1 MLVRLGVVAC
11 LFWLHFAYATTLKII
26 NIVPFGSS
34 SVKIL
39 FNQEV
44 KKFKEVSLKNFK
56 SYLELEAIL
65 TIPKKHYQFSKQS
78 SITIAQFSPKLA
90 RVVISHAPKM
100 TYEVK
105 ILKDKLYVSI
115 VEKKPLVRHQMAPKP
130 PKHHA
135 LKHPTPKPAPKSIK
149 KEAKEK
155 TPIKHAHS
163 KHAHSPLNE
172 RSAKKEIP
180 KKEIP
185 KKEILKKEILKKEI
199 LKKEIPKKEILKKEI
214 PKKEILKKEIPK
226 KEIPKKE
233 ILKKEILKKE
243 ILKKEI
249 LKKEIPKKEI
259 LKKEIP
265 KKEILKKEIPK
276 KEIPKKEILKKE
288 IPKKEILKKEILK
301 KEILKKE
308 IPKKEILKKEIPKK
322 EAENE
327 SKNQVFIAEKNDT
340 FIKTKRKKH
349 KKIVLDAGHGGKD
362 CGAMSANLVCEK
374 DIVLEVVKFLHK
386 ELKKRGYS
394 VLLTRDKDIYIDLVG
409 RTELAN
415 RKSADLFISVHA
427 NSIPKHSTSNAH
439 GIETYFLSTARSER
453 ARKVAEQENKDDVN
467 LMDYFSKSLLLN
479 SLNTQ
484 RLIVSN
490 KLAIDVQYGMLQSI
504 RKNYPDVVDGGVR
517 EGPFWV
523 LAGAL
528 MPSILIEIGYNSHA
542 IESKRIQSKPYQ
554 KILAKGIADGI
565 DSFFSKND

>member
-34 SVKIL
+34 SVKMV

-56 SYLELEAIL
+56 SYLELEAVL

-78 SITIAQFSPKLA
+78 FITIAQFSPKLA
-90 RVVISHAPKM
+90 RVVIGYAPKM
-100 TYEVK
+100 TYEIK

-115 VEKKPLVRHQMAPKP
+115 VEKKPLIRHQITPKP

-135 LKHPTPKPAPKSIK
+135 LKHTTLKPAPKSIK
-149 KEAKEK
+149 KEAKETKEK
-155 TPIKHAHS
+155 TPTKHAHS

-185 KKEILKKEILKKEI
+185 KKEI
-199 LKKEIPKKEILKKEI
+199 P
-214 PKKEILKKEIPK
+214 KKEIPK

-233 ILKKEILKKE
+233 I
-243 ILKKEI
+243 
-249 LKKEIPKKEI
+249 
-259 LKKEIP
+259 
-265 KKEILKKEIPK
+265 PK
-276 KEIPKKEILKKE
+276 KEIP
-288 IPKKEILKKEILK
+288 
-301 KEILKKE
+301 
-308 IPKKEILKKEIPKK
+308 KKEIPKK

-394 VLLTRDKDIYIDLVG
+394 VLLTRDKDIYIDLVA

-415 RKSADLFISVHA
+415 KKGADLFISVHA
-427 NSIPKHSTSNAH
+427 NSVPKRSTSNAH

>member
-1 MLVRLGVVAC
+1 M
-11 LFWLHFAYATTLKII
+11 HFAYATTLKII

-34 SVKIL
+34 SVKIS
-39 FNQEV
+39 FNQEI

-78 SITIAQFSPKLA
+78 SITIAQFSPKLV

-115 VEKKPLVRHQMAPKP
+115 VEKKPLIRHQMAPKP

-149 KEAKEK
+149 KEAKEIKEK
-155 TPIKHAHS
+155 TPTKHARS
-163 KHAHSPLNE
+163 KHAHSQLNE
-172 RSAKKEIP
+172 RSA
-180 KKEIP
+180 
-185 KKEILKKEILKKEI
+185 
-199 LKKEIPKKEILKKEI
+199 
-214 PKKEILKKEIPK
+214 
-226 KEIPKKE
+226 
-233 ILKKEILKKE
+233 
-243 ILKKEI
+243 
-249 LKKEIPKKEI
+249 
-259 LKKEIP
+259 
-265 KKEILKKEIPK
+265 
-276 KEIPKKEILKKE
+276 
-288 IPKKEILKKEILK
+288 
-301 KEILKKE
+301 
-308 IPKKEILKKEIPKK
+308 KKEIPKK

-327 SKNQVFIAEKNDT
+327 SKNQVFIAEKNDA

-394 VLLTRDKDIYIDLVG
+394 VLLTRDKDIYIDLVA

-415 RKSADLFISVHA
+415 KKSADLFISVHA
-427 NSIPKHSTSNAH
+427 NSIPKRSTSNAH

-453 ARKVAEQENKDDVN
+453 ARKVAEQENKDNVN

>member
-11 LFWLHFAYATTLKII
+11 LFWLHFACATTLKIT

-78 SITIAQFSPKLA
+78 FITIAQFSPKLA
-90 RVVISHAPKM
+90 RVVIGYAPKM
-100 TYEVK
+100 TYEIK
-105 ILKDKLYVSI
+105 ILKDKLYISI
-115 VEKKPLVRHQMAPKP
+115 VEKKPLIRHQMVLKP

-135 LKHPTPKPAPKSIK
+135 PKHTTLKPTPKPIK
-149 KEAKEK
+149 KEAKKSKETKEK

-172 RSAKKEIP
+172 RST
-180 KKEIP
+180 
-185 KKEILKKEILKKEI
+185 KKEIL
-199 LKKEIPKKEILKKEI
+199 
-214 PKKEILKKEIPK
+214 
-226 KEIPKKE
+226 
-233 ILKKEILKKE
+233 
-243 ILKKEI
+243 
-249 LKKEIPKKEI
+249 
-259 LKKEIP
+259 
-265 KKEILKKEIPK
+265 
-276 KEIPKKEILKKE
+276 
-288 IPKKEILKKEILK
+288 
-301 KEILKKE
+301 
-308 IPKKEILKKEIPKK
+308 KK

-327 SKNQVFIAEKNDT
+327 SKNPIFIAEKNDT

>member
-34 SVKIL
+34 SVKIS
-39 FNQEV
+39 FNQEI

-115 VEKKPLVRHQMAPKP
+115 VEKKPLTRHQMAPKP

-149 KEAKEK
+149 KEAKEIKEK
-155 TPIKHAHS
+155 TPTKHARS
-163 KHAHSPLNE
+163 KHTHSQWNE
-172 RSAKKEIP
+172 RSA
-180 KKEIP
+180 
-185 KKEILKKEILKKEI
+185 
-199 LKKEIPKKEILKKEI
+199 
-214 PKKEILKKEIPK
+214 
-226 KEIPKKE
+226 
-233 ILKKEILKKE
+233 
-243 ILKKEI
+243 
-249 LKKEIPKKEI
+249 
-259 LKKEIP
+259 
-265 KKEILKKEIPK
+265 
-276 KEIPKKEILKKE
+276 
-288 IPKKEILKKEILK
+288 
-301 KEILKKE
+301 
-308 IPKKEILKKEIPKK
+308 KKEIPKK

-340 FIKTKRKKH
+340 FIKNKRKKH

-394 VLLTRDKDIYIDLVG
+394 VLLTRDKDIYIDLVA

-415 RKSADLFISVHA
+415 KKSADLFISVHA
-427 NSIPKHSTSNAH
+427 NSIPKRSTSNAH

-453 ARKVAEQENKDDVN
+453 ARKVAEQENKDNVN

-523 LAGAL
+523 LTGAL

>member
-11 LFWLHFAYATTLKII
+11 LFWLHFAYATTFKII

-39 FNQEV
+39 FNQEI
-44 KKFKEVSLKNFK
+44 KKFKEVPLKNFK
-56 SYLELEAIL
+56 SYLELEAVL

-90 RVVISHAPKM
+90 RVVIGYAPKM
-100 TYEVK
+100 TYEIK

-115 VEKKPLVRHQMAPKP
+115 VEKKPLVRYQMAPKP
-130 PKHHA
+130 SKHHA
-135 LKHPTPKPAPKSIK
+135 LKHQTPKPTPKSIK
-149 KEAKEK
+149 KEAKKSKETKEK
-155 TPIKHAHS
+155 TPIKHARS
-163 KHAHSPLNE
+163 KHAYSPLNE

-180 KKEIP
+180 KKE
-185 KKEILKKEILKKEI
+185 
-199 LKKEIPKKEILKKEI
+199 
-214 PKKEILKKEIPK
+214 
-226 KEIPKKE
+226 
-233 ILKKEILKKE
+233 
-243 ILKKEI
+243 
-249 LKKEIPKKEI
+249 
-259 LKKEIP
+259 
-265 KKEILKKEIPK
+265 
-276 KEIPKKEILKKE
+276 
-288 IPKKEILKKEILK
+288 
-301 KEILKKE
+301 
-308 IPKKEILKKEIPKK
+308 
-322 EAENE
+322 AENE
-327 SKNQVFIAEKNDT
+327 GKNRVFIAEKNDA

-394 VLLTRDKDIYIDLVG
+394 VLLTRDKDIYIDLVA

-415 RKSADLFISVHA
+415 KKSADLFISVHA

-554 KILAKGIADGI
+554 KILANGIADGI

>member
-34 SVKIL
+34 SVKIS
-39 FNQEV
+39 FNQEI

-115 VEKKPLVRHQMAPKP
+115 VEKKPLTKHQMAPKP
-130 PKHHA
+130 PKHQ
-135 LKHPTPKPAPKSIK
+135 TPKHQTPKHAPKSIK
-149 KEAKEK
+149 KEVKEAKEK
-155 TPIKHAHS
+155 TPTKHAHS
-163 KHAHSPLNE
+163 KHAHSQLNE

-185 KKEILKKEILKKEI
+185 KKEI
-199 LKKEIPKKEILKKEI
+199 P
-214 PKKEILKKEIPK
+214 KKEIPK
-226 KEIPKKE
+226 KEIP
-233 ILKKEILKKE
+233 
-243 ILKKEI
+243 
-249 LKKEIPKKEI
+249 
-259 LKKEIP
+259 
-265 KKEILKKEIPK
+265 
-276 KEIPKKEILKKE
+276 
-288 IPKKEILKKEILK
+288 
-301 KEILKKE
+301 
-308 IPKKEILKKEIPKK
+308 KKEIPKK

-327 SKNQVFIAEKNDT
+327 SKNQVFIAEKNDA
-340 FIKTKRKKH
+340 FIKPQRKKH

-415 RKSADLFISVHA
+415 KKSADLFISVHA
-427 NSIPKHSTSNAH
+427 NSIPKRSTSNAH

-490 KLAIDVQYGMLQSI
+490 KLAIDVQYGMLQSV

>member
-11 LFWLHFAYATTLKII
+11 LFWLHFAYATTLKIT

-34 SVKIL
+34 SVKVV
-39 FNQEV
+39 FNQEI
-44 KKFKEVSLKNFK
+44 KKFKEVPLKNFK

-78 SITIAQFSPKLA
+78 FITIAQFSPKLA
-90 RVVISHAPKM
+90 RVVIGYAPKM

-115 VEKKPLVRHQMAPKP
+115 VEKKPLIRHQMALKP

-135 LKHPTPKPAPKSIK
+135 LKHTTPKPTPKPIK
-149 KEAKEK
+149 KEAKKSKDTKEK
-155 TPIKHAHS
+155 TPTKHAHS

-180 KKEIP
+180 KKEV
-185 KKEILKKEILKKEI
+185 
-199 LKKEIPKKEILKKEI
+199 
-214 PKKEILKKEIPK
+214 
-226 KEIPKKE
+226 
-233 ILKKEILKKE
+233 
-243 ILKKEI
+243 
-249 LKKEIPKKEI
+249 
-259 LKKEIP
+259 
-265 KKEILKKEIPK
+265 
-276 KEIPKKEILKKE
+276 
-288 IPKKEILKKEILK
+288 
-301 KEILKKE
+301 
-308 IPKKEILKKEIPKK
+308 
-322 EAENE
+322 ENE

-340 FIKTKRKKH
+340 LIKTKRKKH

-394 VLLTRDKDIYIDLVG
+394 VLLTRDKDIYIDLVA

-415 RKSADLFISVHA
+415 KKSADLFISVHA

>member
-11 LFWLHFAYATTLKII
+11 LLWLHFAYATTLKIT

-44 KKFKEVSLKNFK
+44 KKFKEVPLKNFK
-56 SYLELEAIL
+56 SYLELEAVL

-78 SITIAQFSPKLA
+78 FITIAQFSPKLA

-100 TYEVK
+100 TYEIK

-115 VEKKPLVRHQMAPKP
+115 VEKKPLVRHQMVPKP

-135 LKHPTPKPAPKSIK
+135 LKHQAPKPAPKPIK

-155 TPIKHAHS
+155 TPTKHARS
-163 KHAHSPLNE
+163 KHVHSPLNE
-172 RSAKKEIP
+172 RSA
-180 KKEIP
+180 
-185 KKEILKKEILKKEI
+185 
-199 LKKEIPKKEILKKEI
+199 
-214 PKKEILKKEIPK
+214 
-226 KEIPKKE
+226 
-233 ILKKEILKKE
+233 
-243 ILKKEI
+243 
-249 LKKEIPKKEI
+249 
-259 LKKEIP
+259 
-265 KKEILKKEIPK
+265 
-276 KEIPKKEILKKE
+276 
-288 IPKKEILKKEILK
+288 
-301 KEILKKE
+301 
-308 IPKKEILKKEIPKK
+308 KKEIPKK

-327 SKNQVFIAEKNDT
+327 SKNQVFIAEKNDA

-394 VLLTRDKDIYIDLVG
+394 VLLTRDKDIYIDLVA

-453 ARKVAEQENKDDVN
+453 ARKVAEQENKDAVN

-484 RLIVSN
+484 RLIISN
-490 KLAIDVQYGMLQSI
+490 KLAIDVQYGMLQNI

>member
-11 LFWLHFAYATTLKII
+11 LFWLHFAYATTLKIT

-34 SVKIL
+34 SVKIS

-44 KKFKEVSLKNFK
+44 KNFKEVSLKNFK

-90 RVVISHAPKM
+90 RVVISYAPKM

-115 VEKKPLVRHQMAPKP
+115 VEKKPLIRHQMAPKP

-135 LKHPTPKPAPKSIK
+135 LKHPTPKPTPKPIK

-155 TPIKHAHS
+155 TPTKHARS

-172 RSAKKEIP
+172 RSA
-180 KKEIP
+180 
-185 KKEILKKEILKKEI
+185 
-199 LKKEIPKKEILKKEI
+199 
-214 PKKEILKKEIPK
+214 
-226 KEIPKKE
+226 
-233 ILKKEILKKE
+233 
-243 ILKKEI
+243 
-249 LKKEIPKKEI
+249 
-259 LKKEIP
+259 
-265 KKEILKKEIPK
+265 
-276 KEIPKKEILKKE
+276 
-288 IPKKEILKKEILK
+288 
-301 KEILKKE
+301 
-308 IPKKEILKKEIPKK
+308 KKEIPKK

-327 SKNQVFIAEKNDT
+327 SKNQVFIAEKNDAS
-340 FIKTKRKKH
+340 IKTKRKKH

-394 VLLTRDKDIYIDLVG
+394 VLLTRDKDIYIDLVA

-427 NSIPKHSTSNAH
+427 NSIPKRSTSNAH

-490 KLAIDVQYGMLQSI
+490 KLAIDVQYGMLQSV

>member
-1 MLVRLGVVAC
+1 M
-11 LFWLHFAYATTLKII
+11 HFAYATTLKII

-34 SVKIL
+34 SVKIS
-39 FNQEV
+39 FNQEI

-115 VEKKPLVRHQMAPKP
+115 VEKKPLTRHQMVPKP

-135 LKHPTPKPAPKSIK
+135 LKHPIPKPAPKSIK
-149 KEAKEK
+149 KEAKEVKEK
-155 TPIKHAHS
+155 TPTKHARS
-163 KHAHSPLNE
+163 KHTHSQLNE
-172 RSAKKEIP
+172 RSA
-180 KKEIP
+180 
-185 KKEILKKEILKKEI
+185 
-199 LKKEIPKKEILKKEI
+199 
-214 PKKEILKKEIPK
+214 
-226 KEIPKKE
+226 
-233 ILKKEILKKE
+233 
-243 ILKKEI
+243 
-249 LKKEIPKKEI
+249 
-259 LKKEIP
+259 
-265 KKEILKKEIPK
+265 
-276 KEIPKKEILKKE
+276 
-288 IPKKEILKKEILK
+288 
-301 KEILKKE
+301 
-308 IPKKEILKKEIPKK
+308 KKEIPKK

-327 SKNQVFIAEKNDT
+327 SKNQVFIAEKNDA
-340 FIKTKRKKH
+340 FIKNKRKKH

-394 VLLTRDKDIYIDLVG
+394 VLLTRDKDIYIDLVA

-415 RKSADLFISVHA
+415 KKSADLFISVHA
-427 NSIPKHSTSNAH
+427 NSIPKRSTSNAH

-467 LMDYFSKSLLLN
+467 LMDYFSRSLLLN

-484 RLIVSN
+484 RLIISN

>member
-11 LFWLHFAYATTLKII
+11 LFWLHFAYATTLKIT

-39 FNQEV
+39 FNQKI
-44 KKFKEVSLKNFK
+44 KKFKEVPLKNFK
-56 SYLELEAIL
+56 SYLELEAVL

-78 SITIAQFSPKLA
+78 FITIAQFSPKLA
-90 RVVISHAPKM
+90 RVVIGYAPKM
-100 TYEVK
+100 TYEIK

-115 VEKKPLVRHQMAPKP
+115 VEKKPLIRHQMALKP

-135 LKHPTPKPAPKSIK
+135 LKHQVPKPTPKPIK
-149 KEAKEK
+149 KEAKKSKEK
-155 TPIKHAHS
+155 TPTKHVHS
-163 KHAHSPLNE
+163 KHVHPPLNE

-180 KKEIP
+180 KKE
-185 KKEILKKEILKKEI
+185 L
-199 LKKEIPKKEILKKEI
+199 
-214 PKKEILKKEIPK
+214 
-226 KEIPKKE
+226 
-233 ILKKEILKKE
+233 
-243 ILKKEI
+243 
-249 LKKEIPKKEI
+249 
-259 LKKEIP
+259 
-265 KKEILKKEIPK
+265 
-276 KEIPKKEILKKE
+276 
-288 IPKKEILKKEILK
+288 
-301 KEILKKE
+301 
-308 IPKKEILKKEIPKK
+308 
-322 EAENE
+322 ENE
-327 SKNQVFIAEKNDT
+327 SKNQVFITEKNDA

-394 VLLTRDKDIYIDLVG
+394 VLLTRDKDIYIDLVA

-415 RKSADLFISVHA
+415 KKSADLFISVHA

-467 LMDYFSKSLLLN
+467 LMDHFSKSLLLN

-490 KLAIDVQYGMLQSI
+490 KLAIDVQYGMLQSV

>member
-11 LFWLHFAYATTLKII
+11 LLWLHFAYATTLKIT

-44 KKFKEVSLKNFK
+44 KKFKEVPLKNFK

-100 TYEVK
+100 TYEIK
-105 ILKDKLYVSI
+105 ILKNKLYVSI
-115 VEKKPLVRHQMAPKP
+115 VEKKPLIRHQIAPKP

-135 LKHPTPKPAPKSIK
+135 LKHQTPKPAPKPIK
-149 KEAKEK
+149 KETKEAKEK
-155 TPIKHAHS
+155 TPTKHAHS

-172 RSAKKEIP
+172 RSA
-180 KKEIP
+180 
-185 KKEILKKEILKKEI
+185 
-199 LKKEIPKKEILKKEI
+199 
-214 PKKEILKKEIPK
+214 
-226 KEIPKKE
+226 
-233 ILKKEILKKE
+233 
-243 ILKKEI
+243 
-249 LKKEIPKKEI
+249 
-259 LKKEIP
+259 
-265 KKEILKKEIPK
+265 
-276 KEIPKKEILKKE
+276 
-288 IPKKEILKKEILK
+288 
-301 KEILKKE
+301 
-308 IPKKEILKKEIPKK
+308 KKEIPKK

>member
-11 LFWLHFAYATTLKII
+11 LFWLHYAYATTLKIT

-34 SVKIL
+34 SVKMV

-78 SITIAQFSPKLA
+78 FITIAQFSPKLA
-90 RVVISHAPKM
+90 RVVIGYAPKM

-105 ILKDKLYVSI
+105 ILKDKLYISI
-115 VEKKPLVRHQMAPKP
+115 VEKKPLIRHQMT

-135 LKHPTPKPAPKSIK
+135 LKHQVPKPTPKPIK

-155 TPIKHAHS
+155 TTKHAHS
-163 KHAHSPLNE
+163 KHVHSPLNE
-172 RSAKKEIP
+172 RSA
-180 KKEIP
+180 
-185 KKEILKKEILKKEI
+185 
-199 LKKEIPKKEILKKEI
+199 
-214 PKKEILKKEIPK
+214 
-226 KEIPKKE
+226 
-233 ILKKEILKKE
+233 
-243 ILKKEI
+243 
-249 LKKEIPKKEI
+249 
-259 LKKEIP
+259 
-265 KKEILKKEIPK
+265 
-276 KEIPKKEILKKE
+276 
-288 IPKKEILKKEILK
+288 
-301 KEILKKE
+301 
-308 IPKKEILKKEIPKK
+308 KKEIPKK

-340 FIKTKRKKH
+340 SIKTKRKKH

-394 VLLTRDKDIYIDLVG
+394 VLLTRDKDIYIDLVA

-415 RKSADLFISVHA
+415 KKGADLFISVHA
-427 NSIPKHSTSNAH
+427 NSIPKRSTSNAH

-467 LMDYFSKSLLLN
+467 LMDYFSKSLFLN

-490 KLAIDVQYGMLQSI
+490 KLAIDVQYGMLQSV

>member
-34 SVKIL
+34 SVKIS
-39 FNQEV
+39 FNQEI

-115 VEKKPLVRHQMAPKP
+115 VEKKLLIRHQMAPKP
-130 PKHHA
+130 PKHRTLKHQTPHHA
-135 LKHPTPKPAPKSIK
+135 LKHQTPKPAPKSIK
-149 KEAKEK
+149 KEAKEIKEK
-155 TPIKHAHS
+155 TPTKHARS
-163 KHAHSPLNE
+163 KHTHSQLNE

-180 KKEIP
+180 KKE
-185 KKEILKKEILKKEI
+185 
-199 LKKEIPKKEILKKEI
+199 
-214 PKKEILKKEIPK
+214 
-226 KEIPKKE
+226 
-233 ILKKEILKKE
+233 
-243 ILKKEI
+243 
-249 LKKEIPKKEI
+249 
-259 LKKEIP
+259 
-265 KKEILKKEIPK
+265 
-276 KEIPKKEILKKE
+276 
-288 IPKKEILKKEILK
+288 
-301 KEILKKE
+301 
-308 IPKKEILKKEIPKK
+308 
-322 EAENE
+322 AEKE

-340 FIKTKRKKH
+340 FIKNKRKKH

-394 VLLTRDKDIYIDLVG
+394 VLLTRDKDIYIDLVA

-415 RKSADLFISVHA
+415 KKSADLFISVHA
-427 NSIPKHSTSNAH
+427 NSIPKRSTSNAH

-453 ARKVAEQENKDDVN
+453 ARKVAEQENKDNVN

>member
-1 MLVRLGVVAC
+1 MRLGVVAC
-11 LFWLHFAYATTLKII
+11 LFWLHFACATTLKII

-34 SVKIL
+34 SVKIS
-39 FNQEV
+39 FNQEI

-115 VEKKPLVRHQMAPKP
+115 VEKKPLTKHQMVPKS

-149 KEAKEK
+149 KEAKEVKEK
-155 TPIKHAHS
+155 TPTKHARS
-163 KHAHSPLNE
+163 KHAHSQLNE

-185 KKEILKKEILKKEI
+185 KKE
-199 LKKEIPKKEILKKEI
+199 
-214 PKKEILKKEIPK
+214 
-226 KEIPKKE
+226 
-233 ILKKEILKKE
+233 
-243 ILKKEI
+243 
-249 LKKEIPKKEI
+249 
-259 LKKEIP
+259 
-265 KKEILKKEIPK
+265 
-276 KEIPKKEILKKE
+276 
-288 IPKKEILKKEILK
+288 
-301 KEILKKE
+301 
-308 IPKKEILKKEIPKK
+308 
-322 EAENE
+322 AEKE
-327 SKNQVFIAEKNDT
+327 SKNQVFIAEKNDA

-394 VLLTRDKDIYIDLVG
+394 VLLTRDKDIYIDLVA

-415 RKSADLFISVHA
+415 KKSADLFISVHA
-427 NSIPKHSTSNAH
+427 NSIPKRSTSNAH

-453 ARKVAEQENKDDVN
+453 ARKVAEQENKDNVN

>member
-1 MLVRLGVVAC
+1 M
-11 LFWLHFAYATTLKII
+11 HFACATTLKIT

-34 SVKIL
+34 SVKIS
-39 FNQEV
+39 FNQEI
-44 KKFKEVSLKNFK
+44 KKFKEVPLKNFK
-56 SYLELEAIL
+56 SYLELEAVL

-78 SITIAQFSPKLA
+78 FITIAQFSPKLA
-90 RVVISHAPKM
+90 RVVIGYAPKM
-100 TYEVK
+100 TYEIK

-115 VEKKPLVRHQMAPKP
+115 VEKKPLIRHQMVLKP

-135 LKHPTPKPAPKSIK
+135 LKHPTPKPIK
-149 KEAKEK
+149 KEAKEAKEK
-155 TPIKHAHS
+155 TPTKHAHS
-163 KHAHSPLNE
+163 KHAHSQLNE

-185 KKEILKKEILKKEI
+185 
-199 LKKEIPKKEILKKEI
+199 
-214 PKKEILKKEIPK
+214 
-226 KEIPKKE
+226 
-233 ILKKEILKKE
+233 
-243 ILKKEI
+243 
-249 LKKEIPKKEI
+249 
-259 LKKEIP
+259 
-265 KKEILKKEIPK
+265 
-276 KEIPKKEILKKE
+276 
-288 IPKKEILKKEILK
+288 
-301 KEILKKE
+301 
-308 IPKKEILKKEIPKK
+308 KKEIPKK

-394 VLLTRDKDIYIDLVG
+394 VLLTRDKDIYIDLVA

-415 RKSADLFISVHA
+415 KKGADLFISVHA

-490 KLAIDVQYGMLQSI
+490 KLAIDVQYGMLQSV

>member
-34 SVKIL
+34 SVKIS
-39 FNQEV
+39 FNQEI

-78 SITIAQFSPKLA
+78 FITIAQFSPKLA

-115 VEKKPLVRHQMAPKP
+115 VEKKPLTRHQMAPKP

-135 LKHPTPKPAPKSIK
+135 LKHQTPKPTPKSIK
-149 KEAKEK
+149 KEAKEIKEK
-155 TPIKHAHS
+155 TPTKHAHS
-163 KHAHSPLNE
+163 KHAHSQLNE
-172 RSAKKEIP
+172 RSA
-180 KKEIP
+180 
-185 KKEILKKEILKKEI
+185 
-199 LKKEIPKKEILKKEI
+199 
-214 PKKEILKKEIPK
+214 
-226 KEIPKKE
+226 
-233 ILKKEILKKE
+233 
-243 ILKKEI
+243 
-249 LKKEIPKKEI
+249 
-259 LKKEIP
+259 
-265 KKEILKKEIPK
+265 
-276 KEIPKKEILKKE
+276 
-288 IPKKEILKKEILK
+288 
-301 KEILKKE
+301 
-308 IPKKEILKKEIPKK
+308 KKEIPKK

-327 SKNQVFIAEKNDT
+327 SKNQVFIAEKNDA

-394 VLLTRDKDIYIDLVG
+394 VLLTRDKDIYIDLVA

-415 RKSADLFISVHA
+415 KKSADLFISVHA
-427 NSIPKHSTSNAH
+427 NSIPKRSTSNAH

-453 ARKVAEQENKDDVN
+453 ARKVAEQENKDNVN

-554 KILAKGIADGI
+554 KVLAKGIADGI

>member
-44 KKFKEVSLKNFK
+44 KKFKEVPLKNFK

-78 SITIAQFSPKLA
+78 FITIAQFSPKLA
-90 RVVISHAPKM
+90 RVVIGYAPKM
-100 TYEVK
+100 TYEIK

-115 VEKKPLVRHQMAPKP
+115 VEKKPLTRHQMVLKP

-135 LKHPTPKPAPKSIK
+135 LKHPAPKPTPKPIK
-149 KEAKEK
+149 KEAKKSKETKEK

-180 KKEIP
+180 KKE
-185 KKEILKKEILKKEI
+185 
-199 LKKEIPKKEILKKEI
+199 
-214 PKKEILKKEIPK
+214 
-226 KEIPKKE
+226 
-233 ILKKEILKKE
+233 
-243 ILKKEI
+243 
-249 LKKEIPKKEI
+249 
-259 LKKEIP
+259 
-265 KKEILKKEIPK
+265 
-276 KEIPKKEILKKE
+276 
-288 IPKKEILKKEILK
+288 
-301 KEILKKE
+301 
-308 IPKKEILKKEIPKK
+308 
-322 EAENE
+322 AENE
-327 SKNQVFIAEKNDT
+327 SKNQVFIAEKNDAS
-340 FIKTKRKKH
+340 IKTKRKKH

-394 VLLTRDKDIYIDLVG
+394 VLLTRDKDIYIDLVA

-415 RKSADLFISVHA
+415 KKSADLFISVHA
-427 NSIPKHSTSNAH
+427 NSIPKRSTSNAH

-490 KLAIDVQYGMLQSI
+490 KLAIDVQYGMLQSV

>member
-11 LFWLHFAYATTLKII
+11 LFWLHFACATTLKIT

-100 TYEVK
+100 TYEIK

-115 VEKKPLVRHQMAPKP
+115 VEKKPLIRHQMVLKP

-135 LKHPTPKPAPKSIK
+135 LKHTTPKPTPKPIK
-149 KEAKEK
+149 KEAKKSKDTKEK
-155 TPIKHAHS
+155 TPIKHARS
-163 KHAHSPLNE
+163 KHVHSPLNE
-172 RSAKKEIP
+172 RSA
-180 KKEIP
+180 
-185 KKEILKKEILKKEI
+185 
-199 LKKEIPKKEILKKEI
+199 
-214 PKKEILKKEIPK
+214 
-226 KEIPKKE
+226 
-233 ILKKEILKKE
+233 
-243 ILKKEI
+243 
-249 LKKEIPKKEI
+249 
-259 LKKEIP
+259 
-265 KKEILKKEIPK
+265 
-276 KEIPKKEILKKE
+276 
-288 IPKKEILKKEILK
+288 
-301 KEILKKE
+301 
-308 IPKKEILKKEIPKK
+308 KKEIPKK

-394 VLLTRDKDIYIDLVG
+394 VLLTRDKNIYIDLVA

-490 KLAIDVQYGMLQSI
+490 KLAIDVQYGMLQSV

>member
-11 LFWLHFAYATTLKII
+11 LFWLHFACATTLKII
-26 NIVPFGSS
+26 SIVPFGSS

-100 TYEVK
+100 TYEIK

-135 LKHPTPKPAPKSIK
+135 LKHQTPKPAPKPIK
-149 KEAKEK
+149 KEAKEAKEK
-155 TPIKHAHS
+155 TPIKYAHS

-185 KKEILKKEILKKEI
+185 KKEI
-199 LKKEIPKKEILKKEI
+199 P
-214 PKKEILKKEIPK
+214 KKEIPK

-233 ILKKEILKKE
+233 I
-243 ILKKEI
+243 
-249 LKKEIPKKEI
+249 
-259 LKKEIP
+259 
-265 KKEILKKEIPK
+265 PK
-276 KEIPKKEILKKE
+276 KEIP
-288 IPKKEILKKEILK
+288 
-301 KEILKKE
+301 
-308 IPKKEILKKEIPKK
+308 KKEIPKK

-327 SKNQVFIAEKNDT
+327 SKNQVFIAEKNDA

-362 CGAMSANLVCEK
+362 CGAMSTNLVCEK

>member
-11 LFWLHFAYATTLKII
+11 LFWLHYAYATTLKIT

-34 SVKIL
+34 SVKMV

-56 SYLELEAIL
+56 SYLELEAVL

-78 SITIAQFSPKLA
+78 FITIVQFSPKLA
-90 RVVISHAPKM
+90 RVVIVYAPKM
-100 TYEVK
+100 TYEIK
-105 ILKDKLYVSI
+105 ILKDKLYISI
-115 VEKKPLVRHQMAPKP
+115 VEKKPLIRHQMVLKP

-135 LKHPTPKPAPKSIK
+135 LKHPTPKPAPKPIK
-149 KEAKEK
+149 KEAKKSKETKEK

-180 KKEIP
+180 KKE
-185 KKEILKKEILKKEI
+185 
-199 LKKEIPKKEILKKEI
+199 
-214 PKKEILKKEIPK
+214 
-226 KEIPKKE
+226 
-233 ILKKEILKKE
+233 
-243 ILKKEI
+243 
-249 LKKEIPKKEI
+249 
-259 LKKEIP
+259 
-265 KKEILKKEIPK
+265 
-276 KEIPKKEILKKE
+276 
-288 IPKKEILKKEILK
+288 
-301 KEILKKE
+301 
-308 IPKKEILKKEIPKK
+308 
-322 EAENE
+322 AENE

-340 FIKTKRKKH
+340 LIKTKRKKH

-394 VLLTRDKDIYIDLVG
+394 VLLTRDKDIYIDLVA

-415 RKSADLFISVHA
+415 KKSADLFISVHA

-490 KLAIDVQYGMLQSI
+490 KLAIDVQYGMLQSV

-565 DSFFSKND
+565 DSFFSKNE

>member
-39 FNQEV
+39 FNQEI
-44 KKFKEVSLKNFK
+44 KKFKEVPLKNFK
-56 SYLELEAIL
+56 SYLELEAVL

-90 RVVISHAPKM
+90 RVVIGYAPKM
-100 TYEVK
+100 TYEIK

-115 VEKKPLVRHQMAPKP
+115 VEKKPLVRHQMVLKP

-135 LKHPTPKPAPKSIK
+135 LKHTTPKPTPKPIK
-149 KEAKEK
+149 KEAKKSKETKEK
-155 TPIKHAHS
+155 TPIKHARS

-172 RSAKKEIP
+172 RSAKKEI
-180 KKEIP
+180 
-185 KKEILKKEILKKEI
+185 L
-199 LKKEIPKKEILKKEI
+199 
-214 PKKEILKKEIPK
+214 
-226 KEIPKKE
+226 
-233 ILKKEILKKE
+233 
-243 ILKKEI
+243 
-249 LKKEIPKKEI
+249 
-259 LKKEIP
+259 
-265 KKEILKKEIPK
+265 
-276 KEIPKKEILKKE
+276 
-288 IPKKEILKKEILK
+288 
-301 KEILKKE
+301 
-308 IPKKEILKKEIPKK
+308 KK

-340 FIKTKRKKH
+340 FIKIKHKKH

-394 VLLTRDKDIYIDLVG
+394 VLLTRDKDIYIDLVA

>member
-34 SVKIL
+34 SVKIV
-39 FNQEV
+39 FNQEI
-44 KKFKEVSLKNFK
+44 KKFKEVPLKNFK
-56 SYLELEAIL
+56 SYLELEAVL

-115 VEKKPLVRHQMAPKP
+115 VEKKPLIRHQMVPKP

-135 LKHPTPKPAPKSIK
+135 LKHPTPKPAPKPIK
-149 KEAKEK
+149 KEAKEAKETKEK

-180 KKEIP
+180 KKET
-185 KKEILKKEILKKEI
+185 
-199 LKKEIPKKEILKKEI
+199 
-214 PKKEILKKEIPK
+214 
-226 KEIPKKE
+226 
-233 ILKKEILKKE
+233 
-243 ILKKEI
+243 
-249 LKKEIPKKEI
+249 
-259 LKKEIP
+259 
-265 KKEILKKEIPK
+265 
-276 KEIPKKEILKKE
+276 
-288 IPKKEILKKEILK
+288 
-301 KEILKKE
+301 
-308 IPKKEILKKEIPKK
+308 
-322 EAENE
+322 ENE

-415 RKSADLFISVHA
+415 KKGADLFISVHA
-427 NSIPKHSTSNAH
+427 NSIPKRSTSNAH

-504 RKNYPDVVDGGVR
+504 RKNYHDVVDGGVR

>member
-1 MLVRLGVVAC
+1 M
-11 LFWLHFAYATTLKII
+11 HFAYATTLKII

-34 SVKIL
+34 SVKIS
-39 FNQEV
+39 FNQEI

-90 RVVISHAPKM
+90 RVVISHASKM

-115 VEKKPLVRHQMAPKP
+115 VEKKPLTRHQMAPKP

-135 LKHPTPKPAPKSIK
+135 LKHPTPKLAPKPIK
-149 KEAKEK
+149 KEAKEIKEVKEK
-155 TPIKHAHS
+155 TPTKHARS
-163 KHAHSPLNE
+163 KHVHSQWNE

-185 KKEILKKEILKKEI
+185 KKEI
-199 LKKEIPKKEILKKEI
+199 P
-214 PKKEILKKEIPK
+214 
-226 KEIPKKE
+226 
-233 ILKKEILKKE
+233 
-243 ILKKEI
+243 
-249 LKKEIPKKEI
+249 
-259 LKKEIP
+259 
-265 KKEILKKEIPK
+265 
-276 KEIPKKEILKKE
+276 
-288 IPKKEILKKEILK
+288 
-301 KEILKKE
+301 
-308 IPKKEILKKEIPKK
+308 KKEIPKK

-327 SKNQVFIAEKNDT
+327 SKNQVFIAEKNDA
-340 FIKTKRKKH
+340 FIKNKRKKH

-394 VLLTRDKDIYIDLVG
+394 ILLTRDKDIYIDLVA

-415 RKSADLFISVHA
+415 KKSADLFISVHA
-427 NSIPKHSTSNAH
+427 NSIPKRSTSNAH

-453 ARKVAEQENKDDVN
+453 ARKVAEQENKDNVN

>member
-1 MLVRLGVVAC
+1 M
-11 LFWLHFAYATTLKII
+11 HFAYATTLKIT

-34 SVKIL
+34 SVKMV

-44 KKFKEVSLKNFK
+44 KKFKEVPLKNFK

-78 SITIAQFSPKLA
+78 FITIAQFSPKLA
-90 RVVISHAPKM
+90 RVVIGYAPKM
-100 TYEVK
+100 TYEIK
-105 ILKDKLYVSI
+105 ILKNKLYVSI
-115 VEKKPLVRHQMAPKP
+115 VEKKPLIRHQMVLKP

-135 LKHPTPKPAPKSIK
+135 LKHTTPKPAPKPIK
-149 KEAKEK
+149 KEAKEVKEK
-155 TPIKHAHS
+155 TPTKHAHS

-172 RSAKKEIP
+172 RNAKKEIP
-180 KKEIP
+180 
-185 KKEILKKEILKKEI
+185 
-199 LKKEIPKKEILKKEI
+199 
-214 PKKEILKKEIPK
+214 
-226 KEIPKKE
+226 
-233 ILKKEILKKE
+233 
-243 ILKKEI
+243 
-249 LKKEIPKKEI
+249 
-259 LKKEIP
+259 
-265 KKEILKKEIPK
+265 
-276 KEIPKKEILKKE
+276 
-288 IPKKEILKKEILK
+288 
-301 KEILKKE
+301 
-308 IPKKEILKKEIPKK
+308 KKEIPKK

-394 VLLTRDKDIYIDLVG
+394 VLLTRDKDIYIDLVA

-415 RKSADLFISVHA
+415 KKSADLFISVHA
-427 NSIPKHSTSNAH
+427 NSIPKRSTSNAH

-467 LMDYFSKSLLLN
+467 LMDYFSKSLFLN

-490 KLAIDVQYGMLQSI
+490 KLAIDVQYGMLQSV

>member
-11 LFWLHFAYATTLKII
+11 LFWLHFAYATTLKIT

-34 SVKIL
+34 SVKMV

-78 SITIAQFSPKLA
+78 FITIAQFSPKLA
-90 RVVISHAPKM
+90 RVVIGYAPKM
-100 TYEVK
+100 TYEIK
-105 ILKDKLYVSI
+105 TLKDKLYVSI
-115 VEKKPLVRHQMAPKP
+115 VEKKPLARHQMAPKP

-135 LKHPTPKPAPKSIK
+135 LKHTTPKPAPKPIK
-149 KEAKEK
+149 KEAKEAKEK
-155 TPIKHAHS
+155 TPIKHARS

-172 RSAKKEIP
+172 RSAKKEI
-180 KKEIP
+180 
-185 KKEILKKEILKKEI
+185 L
-199 LKKEIPKKEILKKEI
+199 
-214 PKKEILKKEIPK
+214 
-226 KEIPKKE
+226 
-233 ILKKEILKKE
+233 
-243 ILKKEI
+243 
-249 LKKEIPKKEI
+249 
-259 LKKEIP
+259 
-265 KKEILKKEIPK
+265 
-276 KEIPKKEILKKE
+276 
-288 IPKKEILKKEILK
+288 
-301 KEILKKE
+301 
-308 IPKKEILKKEIPKK
+308 KK

-327 SKNQVFIAEKNDT
+327 SKNPIFIAEKNDT

-394 VLLTRDKDIYIDLVG
+394 VLLTRDKDVYIDLVG

-415 RKSADLFISVHA
+415 KKGADLFISVHA

-467 LMDYFSKSLLLN
+467 LMDYFSKSLFLN

-490 KLAIDVQYGMLQSI
+490 KLAIDVQYGMLQSV

>member
-78 SITIAQFSPKLA
+78 SITIAQFSPRLA
-90 RVVISHAPKM
+90 RVVISHAPRM
-100 TYEVK
+100 TYEIK

-115 VEKKPLVRHQMAPKP
+115 VEKKPLNKHQMAPKP
-130 PKHHA
+130 SKHHA
-135 LKHPTPKPAPKSIK
+135 LKHPTPKPAPKPIK
-149 KEAKEK
+149 KEIKEAKEK

-172 RSAKKEIP
+172 RSAKKEI
-180 KKEIP
+180 
-185 KKEILKKEILKKEI
+185 L
-199 LKKEIPKKEILKKEI
+199 
-214 PKKEILKKEIPK
+214 
-226 KEIPKKE
+226 
-233 ILKKEILKKE
+233 
-243 ILKKEI
+243 
-249 LKKEIPKKEI
+249 
-259 LKKEIP
+259 
-265 KKEILKKEIPK
+265 
-276 KEIPKKEILKKE
+276 
-288 IPKKEILKKEILK
+288 
-301 KEILKKE
+301 
-308 IPKKEILKKEIPKK
+308 KK

-327 SKNQVFIAEKNDT
+327 SKNQVFIAEKNDA

-490 KLAIDVQYGMLQSI
+490 KLAIDVQYGMLQSV

>member
-11 LFWLHFAYATTLKII
+11 LLWLHFACATTLKII

-44 KKFKEVSLKNFK
+44 KKFKEVPLKNFK

-78 SITIAQFSPKLA
+78 FITIAQFSPKLA
-90 RVVISHAPKM
+90 RVVIGYAPKM
-100 TYEVK
+100 TYEIK

-115 VEKKPLVRHQMAPKP
+115 VEKKPLIRHQITPKP

-135 LKHPTPKPAPKSIK
+135 LKHQTPKPAPKPIK
-149 KEAKEK
+149 KEAKKSKDTKEK
-155 TPIKHAHS
+155 TPTKHAHS

-172 RSAKKEIP
+172 RST
-180 KKEIP
+180 
-185 KKEILKKEILKKEI
+185 
-199 LKKEIPKKEILKKEI
+199 
-214 PKKEILKKEIPK
+214 
-226 KEIPKKE
+226 
-233 ILKKEILKKE
+233 
-243 ILKKEI
+243 
-249 LKKEIPKKEI
+249 
-259 LKKEIP
+259 
-265 KKEILKKEIPK
+265 
-276 KEIPKKEILKKE
+276 
-288 IPKKEILKKEILK
+288 
-301 KEILKKE
+301 
-308 IPKKEILKKEIPKK
+308 KKEIPKK

-327 SKNQVFIAEKNDT
+327 SKNPIFIAEKNDT

-394 VLLTRDKDIYIDLVG
+394 VLLTRDKDIYIDLVA

-415 RKSADLFISVHA
+415 KKGADLFISVHA

-490 KLAIDVQYGMLQSI
+490 KLAIDVQYGMLQSV

>member
-11 LFWLHFAYATTLKII
+11 LFWLHFAYATTLKIT

-34 SVKIL
+34 SVKMV
-39 FNQEV
+39 FNQEI
-44 KKFKEVSLKNFK
+44 KKFKEVPLKNFK
-56 SYLELEAIL
+56 SYLELEAVL

-78 SITIAQFSPKLA
+78 FITIAQFSPKLV

-115 VEKKPLVRHQMAPKP
+115 VEKKPLIRHKIAPKP

-135 LKHPTPKPAPKSIK
+135 LKHTKPKPAPKPIK
-149 KEAKEK
+149 KEAKKSKETKEK
-155 TPIKHAHS
+155 TPTKHAHS

-185 KKEILKKEILKKEI
+185 KKE
-199 LKKEIPKKEILKKEI
+199 
-214 PKKEILKKEIPK
+214 
-226 KEIPKKE
+226 
-233 ILKKEILKKE
+233 
-243 ILKKEI
+243 
-249 LKKEIPKKEI
+249 
-259 LKKEIP
+259 
-265 KKEILKKEIPK
+265 
-276 KEIPKKEILKKE
+276 
-288 IPKKEILKKEILK
+288 
-301 KEILKKE
+301 
-308 IPKKEILKKEIPKK
+308 
-322 EAENE
+322 AENE
-327 SKNQVFIAEKNDT
+327 SKNQVFIAEKNDA

-362 CGAMSANLVCEK
+362 CGAMSTNLVCEK
-374 DIVLEVVKFLHK
+374 DIVLEVVKFLYK

-394 VLLTRDKDIYIDLVG
+394 VLLTRDKDIYIDLVA

-467 LMDYFSKSLLLN
+467 LMDYFSKSLFLN

>member
-11 LFWLHFAYATTLKII
+11 LLWLHFACATTLKIT

-34 SVKIL
+34 SVKMV
-39 FNQEV
+39 FNQEI
-44 KKFKEVSLKNFK
+44 KKFKEVPLKNFK

-65 TIPKKHYQFSKQS
+65 TIPKKHYQFSKQL
-78 SITIAQFSPKLA
+78 SITIVQFSPKLA
-90 RVVISHAPKM
+90 RVVIGYAPKM
-100 TYEVK
+100 TYEIK

-115 VEKKPLVRHQMAPKP
+115 VEKKPLSRHQMVLKP

-135 LKHPTPKPAPKSIK
+135 LKHTTPKPTPKPIK
-149 KEAKEK
+149 KEAKKSKDTKEK
-155 TPIKHAHS
+155 TPTKHAHS

-185 KKEILKKEILKKEI
+185 
-199 LKKEIPKKEILKKEI
+199 
-214 PKKEILKKEIPK
+214 
-226 KEIPKKE
+226 
-233 ILKKEILKKE
+233 
-243 ILKKEI
+243 
-249 LKKEIPKKEI
+249 
-259 LKKEIP
+259 
-265 KKEILKKEIPK
+265 
-276 KEIPKKEILKKE
+276 
-288 IPKKEILKKEILK
+288 
-301 KEILKKE
+301 
-308 IPKKEILKKEIPKK
+308 KKEIPKK

-362 CGAMSANLVCEK
+362 CGAMSTNLVCEK

-394 VLLTRDKDIYIDLVG
+394 VLLTRDKDIYIDLVA

-415 RKSADLFISVHA
+415 KKGADLFISVHA

-484 RLIVSN
+484 RLIISN
-490 KLAIDVQYGMLQSI
+490 KLAIDVQYGMLQSV

>member
-11 LFWLHFAYATTLKII
+11 LLWLHFACATTLKII

-34 SVKIL
+34 SVKVV
-39 FNQEV
+39 FNQEI
-44 KKFKEVSLKNFK
+44 KKFKEVPLKNFK
-56 SYLELEAIL
+56 SYLELEAVL

-90 RVVISHAPKM
+90 RVVIGYAPKM
-100 TYEVK
+100 TYEIKV
-105 ILKDKLYVSI
+105 LKDKLYISI
-115 VEKKPLVRHQMAPKP
+115 VEKKPLIRHQMVLKP

-135 LKHPTPKPAPKSIK
+135 LKHQTPKPILKPIK
-149 KEAKEK
+149 KEAKKSKETKEK
-155 TPIKHAHS
+155 TPTKHARS

-172 RSAKKEIP
+172 RSTKKEIP

-185 KKEILKKEILKKEI
+185 KKEI
-199 LKKEIPKKEILKKEI
+199 P
-214 PKKEILKKEIPK
+214 KKEIPK
-226 KEIPKKE
+226 KEIP
-233 ILKKEILKKE
+233 
-243 ILKKEI
+243 
-249 LKKEIPKKEI
+249 
-259 LKKEIP
+259 
-265 KKEILKKEIPK
+265 
-276 KEIPKKEILKKE
+276 
-288 IPKKEILKKEILK
+288 
-301 KEILKKE
+301 
-308 IPKKEILKKEIPKK
+308 KKEIPKK

-394 VLLTRDKDIYIDLVG
+394 VLLTRDKDIYIDLVA

-415 RKSADLFISVHA
+415 KKSADLFISVHA
-427 NSIPKHSTSNAH
+427 NSIPKRSTSNAH

-490 KLAIDVQYGMLQSI
+490 KLAIDVQYGMLQSV

>member
-1 MLVRLGVVAC
+1 M
-11 LFWLHFAYATTLKII
+11 HFAYATTLKII

-44 KKFKEVSLKNFK
+44 KKFKEVPLKNFK
-56 SYLELEAIL
+56 SYLELEAVL

-78 SITIAQFSPKLA
+78 FITIAQFSPKLA
-90 RVVISHAPKM
+90 RVVIGYAPKM

-115 VEKKPLVRHQMAPKP
+115 VEKKPLIRHQMAPKP

-135 LKHPTPKPAPKSIK
+135 LKHQTPKPTPKPIK
-149 KEAKEK
+149 KEAKKSKETKEK
-155 TPIKHAHS
+155 TPTKHAHL

-180 KKEIP
+180 KKE
-185 KKEILKKEILKKEI
+185 
-199 LKKEIPKKEILKKEI
+199 
-214 PKKEILKKEIPK
+214 
-226 KEIPKKE
+226 
-233 ILKKEILKKE
+233 
-243 ILKKEI
+243 
-249 LKKEIPKKEI
+249 
-259 LKKEIP
+259 
-265 KKEILKKEIPK
+265 
-276 KEIPKKEILKKE
+276 
-288 IPKKEILKKEILK
+288 
-301 KEILKKE
+301 
-308 IPKKEILKKEIPKK
+308 
-322 EAENE
+322 AENE
-327 SKNQVFIAEKNDT
+327 SKNPIFIAEKNDT

-394 VLLTRDKDIYIDLVG
+394 VLLTRDKDIYIDLVA

-415 RKSADLFISVHA
+415 KKGADLFISVHA
-427 NSIPKHSTSNAH
+427 NSIPKRSTSNAH

-467 LMDYFSKSLLLN
+467 LMDYFSKSLFLN

-490 KLAIDVQYGMLQSI
+490 KLAIDVQYGMLQSV

>member
-34 SVKIL
+34 SVKIS
-39 FNQEV
+39 FNQEI

-115 VEKKPLVRHQMAPKP
+115 VEKKPLTRHQMVPKP

-149 KEAKEK
+149 KEAKEIKEK
-155 TPIKHAHS
+155 TPTKHARS
-163 KHAHSPLNE
+163 KHTHSQLNE

-180 KKEIP
+180 KKE
-185 KKEILKKEILKKEI
+185 
-199 LKKEIPKKEILKKEI
+199 
-214 PKKEILKKEIPK
+214 
-226 KEIPKKE
+226 
-233 ILKKEILKKE
+233 
-243 ILKKEI
+243 
-249 LKKEIPKKEI
+249 
-259 LKKEIP
+259 
-265 KKEILKKEIPK
+265 
-276 KEIPKKEILKKE
+276 
-288 IPKKEILKKEILK
+288 
-301 KEILKKE
+301 
-308 IPKKEILKKEIPKK
+308 
-322 EAENE
+322 AENE
-327 SKNQVFIAEKNDT
+327 GKNQVFIAEKNDT
-340 FIKTKRKKH
+340 FIKIKRKKH

-394 VLLTRDKDIYIDLVG
+394 VLLTRDKDIYIDLVA

-415 RKSADLFISVHA
+415 KKSADLFISVHA
-427 NSIPKHSTSNAH
+427 NSIPKRSTSNAH

-453 ARKVAEQENKDDVN
+453 ARKVAEQENKDNVN

-490 KLAIDVQYGMLQSI
+490 KLAIDVQYGMLQSV

>member
-11 LFWLHFAYATTLKII
+11 LFWLHFAYATTLKIT

-34 SVKIL
+34 SVKIS
-39 FNQEV
+39 FNQEI

-78 SITIAQFSPKLA
+78 SITIAQFSPKLV
-90 RVVISHAPKM
+90 RVVISYASKM

-115 VEKKPLVRHQMAPKP
+115 VEKKPLIRHQMAPKP

-135 LKHPTPKPAPKSIK
+135 LKHQVPKPAPKPTPKPIK
-149 KEAKEK
+149 KEAKEAKEK
-155 TPIKHAHS
+155 TPAKHARS
-163 KHAHSPLNE
+163 KHAHSQLNE

-185 KKEILKKEILKKEI
+185 KKEI
-199 LKKEIPKKEILKKEI
+199 P
-214 PKKEILKKEIPK
+214 
-226 KEIPKKE
+226 
-233 ILKKEILKKE
+233 
-243 ILKKEI
+243 
-249 LKKEIPKKEI
+249 
-259 LKKEIP
+259 
-265 KKEILKKEIPK
+265 
-276 KEIPKKEILKKE
+276 
-288 IPKKEILKKEILK
+288 
-301 KEILKKE
+301 
-308 IPKKEILKKEIPKK
+308 KKEIPKK

-327 SKNQVFIAEKNDT
+327 SKNQIFIAEKNDAS
-340 FIKTKRKKH
+340 IKTKRKKH

-415 RKSADLFISVHA
+415 KKSADLFISVHA

-467 LMDYFSKSLLLN
+467 LMDYFSKSLFLN

-490 KLAIDVQYGMLQSI
+490 KLAIDVQYGMLQSV

>member
-1 MLVRLGVVAC
+1 M
-11 LFWLHFAYATTLKII
+11 HFAYATTLKII

-34 SVKIL
+34 SVKIS

-100 TYEVK
+100 TYEIK
-105 ILKDKLYVSI
+105 TFKDKLYVSI
-115 VEKKPLVRHQMAPKP
+115 VEKKPLIRHQMAPKP

-135 LKHPTPKPAPKSIK
+135 LKHPTPKPTPKSIK
-149 KEAKEK
+149 KEVKETKEK
-155 TPIKHAHS
+155 TPTKHAHS

-180 KKEIP
+180 KKE
-185 KKEILKKEILKKEI
+185 
-199 LKKEIPKKEILKKEI
+199 
-214 PKKEILKKEIPK
+214 
-226 KEIPKKE
+226 
-233 ILKKEILKKE
+233 
-243 ILKKEI
+243 
-249 LKKEIPKKEI
+249 
-259 LKKEIP
+259 
-265 KKEILKKEIPK
+265 
-276 KEIPKKEILKKE
+276 
-288 IPKKEILKKEILK
+288 
-301 KEILKKE
+301 
-308 IPKKEILKKEIPKK
+308 
-322 EAENE
+322 AENE
-327 SKNQVFIAEKNDT
+327 SKNQVFIAEKNDAS
-340 FIKTKRKKH
+340 IKTKRKKH

-394 VLLTRDKDIYIDLVG
+394 VLLTRDKDIYIDLVA

-415 RKSADLFISVHA
+415 KKSADLFISVHA
-427 NSIPKHSTSNAH
+427 NSIPKRSTSNAH

-453 ARKVAEQENKDDVN
+453 ARKVAEQENKDNVN
-467 LMDYFSKSLLLN
+467 LMDYFSKSFLLN

>member
-1 MLVRLGVVAC
+1 M
-11 LFWLHFAYATTLKII
+11 HFACATTLKIT

-34 SVKIL
+34 NVRIS
-39 FNQEV
+39 FNQEI

-65 TIPKKHYQFSKQS
+65 TIPKKHYQFSRQS

-100 TYEVK
+100 TYEIK

-115 VEKKPLVRHQMAPKP
+115 VEKKPLIRHQMAPKP
-130 PKHHA
+130 SKHQT

-149 KEAKEK
+149 KEAKETKEK
-155 TPIKHAHS
+155 TPTKHARS
-163 KHAHSPLNE
+163 KHAHSQLNE
-172 RSAKKEIP
+172 RGA
-180 KKEIP
+180 
-185 KKEILKKEILKKEI
+185 
-199 LKKEIPKKEILKKEI
+199 
-214 PKKEILKKEIPK
+214 
-226 KEIPKKE
+226 
-233 ILKKEILKKE
+233 
-243 ILKKEI
+243 
-249 LKKEIPKKEI
+249 
-259 LKKEIP
+259 
-265 KKEILKKEIPK
+265 
-276 KEIPKKEILKKE
+276 
-288 IPKKEILKKEILK
+288 
-301 KEILKKE
+301 
-308 IPKKEILKKEIPKK
+308 KKEIPKK

-327 SKNQVFIAEKNDT
+327 SKNQVFIAEKNDA

-394 VLLTRDKDIYIDLVG
+394 VLLTRDKDIYIDLVA

-415 RKSADLFISVHA
+415 KKSADLFISVHA
-427 NSIPKHSTSNAH
+427 NSIPKRSTSNAH

-453 ARKVAEQENKDDVN
+453 ARKVAEQENKDNVN

>member
-11 LFWLHFAYATTLKII
+11 LFWLHFAYATTLKIT

-34 SVKIL
+34 NVKIL

-44 KKFKEVSLKNFK
+44 KKFKEVPLKNFK

-115 VEKKPLVRHQMAPKP
+115 VEKKPLIRHQMALKP

-135 LKHPTPKPAPKSIK
+135 FKHTTPKPTPKPIK
-149 KEAKEK
+149 KEAKKSKDTKEK

-180 KKEIP
+180 KKE
-185 KKEILKKEILKKEI
+185 
-199 LKKEIPKKEILKKEI
+199 
-214 PKKEILKKEIPK
+214 
-226 KEIPKKE
+226 
-233 ILKKEILKKE
+233 
-243 ILKKEI
+243 
-249 LKKEIPKKEI
+249 
-259 LKKEIP
+259 
-265 KKEILKKEIPK
+265 
-276 KEIPKKEILKKE
+276 
-288 IPKKEILKKEILK
+288 
-301 KEILKKE
+301 
-308 IPKKEILKKEIPKK
+308 
-322 EAENE
+322 AENE

-340 FIKTKRKKH
+340 LIKTKRKKH

-394 VLLTRDKDIYIDLVG
+394 VLLTRDKDIYIDLVA

>member
-1 MLVRLGVVAC
+1 M
-11 LFWLHFAYATTLKII
+11 HFAYATTLKII

-34 SVKIL
+34 SVKIS
-39 FNQEV
+39 FNQEI

-115 VEKKPLVRHQMAPKP
+115 VEKKPLTKHQMVPKP
-130 PKHHA
+130 PKHHV

-149 KEAKEK
+149 KEAKEIKEK
-155 TPIKHAHS
+155 TPTKHARS
-163 KHAHSPLNE
+163 KHTHSQLNE

-180 KKEIP
+180 KKG
-185 KKEILKKEILKKEI
+185 
-199 LKKEIPKKEILKKEI
+199 
-214 PKKEILKKEIPK
+214 
-226 KEIPKKE
+226 
-233 ILKKEILKKE
+233 
-243 ILKKEI
+243 
-249 LKKEIPKKEI
+249 
-259 LKKEIP
+259 
-265 KKEILKKEIPK
+265 
-276 KEIPKKEILKKE
+276 
-288 IPKKEILKKEILK
+288 
-301 KEILKKE
+301 
-308 IPKKEILKKEIPKK
+308 
-322 EAENE
+322 AENE
-327 SKNQVFIAEKNDT
+327 GKNQVFIAEKNDA

-394 VLLTRDKDIYIDLVG
+394 VLLTRDKDIYIDLVA

-415 RKSADLFISVHA
+415 KKSADLFISVHA
-427 NSIPKHSTSNAH
+427 NSIPKRSTSNAH

-453 ARKVAEQENKDDVN
+453 ARKVAEQENKDNVN

>member
-11 LFWLHFAYATTLKII
+11 LFWLHFACATTLKII

-34 SVKIL
+34 SVKIS
-39 FNQEV
+39 FNQEI

-90 RVVISHAPKM
+90 RVVISHASKM

-115 VEKKPLVRHQMAPKP
+115 VEKKPLIRHQMVLKP

-135 LKHPTPKPAPKSIK
+135 LKHTMPKPTPKPIK
-149 KEAKEK
+149 KEAKKSKETKEK
-155 TPIKHAHS
+155 TPIKHARS

-172 RSAKKEIP
+172 RNA
-180 KKEIP
+180 
-185 KKEILKKEILKKEI
+185 KKEILKKE
-199 LKKEIPKKEILKKEI
+199 
-214 PKKEILKKEIPK
+214 
-226 KEIPKKE
+226 
-233 ILKKEILKKE
+233 
-243 ILKKEI
+243 
-249 LKKEIPKKEI
+249 
-259 LKKEIP
+259 
-265 KKEILKKEIPK
+265 
-276 KEIPKKEILKKE
+276 
-288 IPKKEILKKEILK
+288 
-301 KEILKKE
+301 
-308 IPKKEILKKEIPKK
+308 
-322 EAENE
+322 AENE
-327 SKNQVFIAEKNDT
+327 GKNQVFIAEKNDA
-340 FIKTKRKKH
+340 FIKTKHKKH

-394 VLLTRDKDIYIDLVG
+394 VLLTRDKDIYIDLVA

-415 RKSADLFISVHA
+415 KKSADLFISVHA
-427 NSIPKHSTSNAH
+427 NSIPKRSTSNAH

-453 ARKVAEQENKDDVN
+453 ARKVAEQENKDNVN

>member
-1 MLVRLGVVAC
+1 M
-11 LFWLHFAYATTLKII
+11 HFACATTLKII

-34 SVKIL
+34 SVKIS
-39 FNQEV
+39 FNQEI

-115 VEKKPLVRHQMAPKP
+115 VEKKPLSRHQMAPKL

-149 KEAKEK
+149 KEAKEIKEK
-155 TPIKHAHS
+155 TPTKHAHS
-163 KHAHSPLNE
+163 KHTHSQWNE

-185 KKEILKKEILKKEI
+185 KKEI
-199 LKKEIPKKEILKKEI
+199 P
-214 PKKEILKKEIPK
+214 KKEIPK
-226 KEIPKKE
+226 KEIP
-233 ILKKEILKKE
+233 
-243 ILKKEI
+243 
-249 LKKEIPKKEI
+249 
-259 LKKEIP
+259 
-265 KKEILKKEIPK
+265 
-276 KEIPKKEILKKE
+276 
-288 IPKKEILKKEILK
+288 
-301 KEILKKE
+301 
-308 IPKKEILKKEIPKK
+308 KKEIPKK

-327 SKNQVFIAEKNDT
+327 SKNQVFIAEKNDAS
-340 FIKTKRKKH
+340 IKTKRKKH

-394 VLLTRDKDIYIDLVG
+394 VLLTRDKDIYIDLVA

-415 RKSADLFISVHA
+415 KKSADLFISVHA
-427 NSIPKHSTSNAH
+427 NSIPKRSTSNAH

-453 ARKVAEQENKDDVN
+453 ARKVAEQENKDNVN

-490 KLAIDVQYGMLQSI
+490 KLAIDVQYGMLQSV